1 MLLKLLCPLLF
12 ISGLY
17 CLIKSIGGIM
27 NLYAGKKVEFPA
39 NSPSKDFDIDNP
51 GNYEISLKRPFTFK
65 GIKTDMVFRLTN
77 KTTENELTVVK
88 VLNLLGTRK
97 DLSGNRIIPVAEFA
111 VTEKGLYHIEIVDF
125 PNYRVKDQFII
136 TPKTGGRAVPLI
148 FAIIFSGIATIA
160 GLVLSILAFL
170 NKF

>member
-1 MLLKLLCPLLF
+1 
-12 ISGLY
+12 
-17 CLIKSIGGIM
+17 M
-27 NLYAGKKVEFPA
+27 NLYGGKKVEFPA
-39 NSPSKDFDIDNP
+39 NSTSKDFDIDNP
-51 GNYEISLKRPFTFK
+51 GDYEISLKRPFTFK

-77 KTTENELTVVK
+77 KTTENELTVVIK

-111 VTEKGLYHIEIVDF
+111 VAEKGLYQIEIVDF
-125 PNYRVKDQFII
+125 PSYRAKDQFII
-136 TPKTGGRAVPLI
+136 MPKTGGRAVPLT
-148 FAIIFSGIATIA
+148 FAIVFSGIATIA